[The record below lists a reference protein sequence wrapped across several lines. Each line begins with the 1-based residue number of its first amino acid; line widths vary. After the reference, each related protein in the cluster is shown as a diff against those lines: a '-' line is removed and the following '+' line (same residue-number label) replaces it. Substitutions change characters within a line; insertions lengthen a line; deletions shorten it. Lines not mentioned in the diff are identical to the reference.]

1 MSEAYNNKLSQDEK
15 QAVQKELKRFES
27 RRSAVLPALYIVQK
41 DRGWI
46 SEDLVE
52 ELSKEM
58 EIPSSDILEVRNFY
72 TMFNQKPVGKLH
84 VQVCTNISCSMNGGR
99 ELTRHICEKYNVG
112 LEEVSSCGKVSV
124 SQVECLGACDK
135 APMMQVNDKYHEDL
149 TKESAIEILERVEL

>member
-1 MSEAYNNKLSQDEK
+1 MSEAYNSKLTPDEK
-15 QAVQKELKRFES
+15 VLIQKELKRFES
-27 RRSAVLPALYIVQK
+27 RRSAVLPSLYIVQK
-41 DRGWI
+41 DRGWV

-52 ELSKEM
+52 ALSKEM

-112 LEEVSSCGKVSV
+112 LGEVSPCGKVSV
-124 SQVECLGACDK
+124 DQVECLGACDK
-135 APMMQVNDKYHEDL
+135 APMMQVNDQYHEDL
-149 TKESAIEILERVEL
+149 TKETAVEILAKLEL